1 MSNTTYTLGNIK
13 ELTLKTSTSVT
24 TDVITNSD
32 VISLDGLTS
41 GVLIL
46 EVSSRAAGQIGVN
59 SMELSNDISFAT
71 IGKAFVKNQ
80 LAPNS
85 LRDSSEYFIPN
96 DYNNINV
103 NPFDQAVLS
112 AVGKT
117 AIRFESSVVNVAPQQ
132 YKYARFTF
140 VTSGGANLQFS
151 ARLIATTNKEFNT
164 IA

>member
-13 ELTLKTSTSVT
+13 ELTLKAPTSVN
-24 TDVITNSD
+24 TDGIIDSN

-46 EVSSRAAGQIGVN
+46 EVLSRTAGQIGVN
-59 SMELSNDISFAT
+59 SMILSNDSSFAT
-71 IGKAFVKNQ
+71 IGKTFAKNQ
-80 LAPNS
+80 QAPNS
-85 LRDSSEYFIPN
+85 LVDSSEYFIPN

-117 AIRFESSVVNVAPQQ
+117 AIRFETSIVNVAPQQ
-132 YKYARFTF
+132 YKYAKFTF

-151 ARLIATTNKEFNT
+151 ARVIATTNKEFNT